1 MSFLFAF
8 HSPFFAFTVGGKEKK
23 TTPSLGEKA
32 RNTVEI
38 SSCPPEKGLPH
49 LRGGLRGKRGQSV
62 FPSNT
67 VWDFIACK
75 ETIQVEWFVHFSS
88 DFQSLI
94 SFVSPRK
101 SCNLTTP
108 FLFAASIPLF
118 LVFAAGERKTT
129 TVCGGTEQF
138 ATLSTFPWNVSFC
151 YLQWKRVFKV
161 SHKNSAENDSIR
173 YKHYGNLF
181 CFQLFIGARLIR
193 NIFCA
198 FKQSLWKLG
207 LCCNVNMW
215 LVKITEKVARSKA
228 ILGRNLVL
236 GQGPCSM
243 ELGYSFYFH
252 FKVCKVGNICCL
264 STHYCWKSVVKVA
277 NQSL

>member
-1 MSFLFAF
+1 MVSWSDQHCENVILVCFSF
-8 HSPFFAFTVGGKEKK
+8 PFFCFYRWGKEKK

-38 SSCPPEKGLPH
+38 STCPPEKGLPH

-118 LVFAAGERKTT
+118 LAFAAGERKTT

-173 YKHYGNLF
+173 YKQYGNLF
-181 CFQLFIGARLIR
+181 FFQLFIGARLIR

-198 FKQSLWKLG
+198 FKESLWKA
-207 LCCNVNMW
+207 W
-215 LVKITEKVARSKA
+215 I
-228 ILGRNLVL
+228 VL
-236 GQGPCSM
+236 QREYVIG
-243 ELGYSFYFH
+243 ENY
-252 FKVCKVGNICCL
+252 
-264 STHYCWKSVVKVA
+264 WKSCKEQSNSWKKFSVGSGTLLHGTWIQLLLSL
-277 NQSL
+277 QSL